1 VQGLRNEEFVGGKM
15 KYQEFIAKKRKPVES
30 TGFSVDENDLNSNLF
45 DWQARIVKWSLMRG
59 RSAIFADCG
68 LGKTLCQLNWAEH
81 VYNYTQKPIVIHTP
95 VGVRKQTQREAD
107 KFAIDCEVKVVDE
120 PREVIN
126 GINIINYEKLHKFE
140 DVDFGG
146 VVLDESSVLKGLTS
160 KTRQL
165 LTERYVGMRFKLA
178 CTATPAPNDHM
189 ELGNH
194 AEFLGVCNSVDML
207 NRFFYHDSGDTAKW
221 VLMGHARKQFWAWV
235 AQWAICIAKPSDI
248 GGSDKGYDLP
258 ELNVERHFVS
268 VENEVATDGFLFN
281 VAGISAT
288 SIHDEKRQTNESR
301 CKKAAELLKNIDG
314 PAIIWCDTNY
324 EADELK
330 RVIPEAI
337 EVRGTLKDSEKERL
351 LFGFSNGDYRVLISK
366 GSIAGV
372 GMNWQ
377 HCNNMIF
384 AGLGFSFEVFYQS
397 IRRCWRFGQTNAVNV
412 HVILAESESAIN
424 SVVARKEADFD
435 AMRCGMS
442 EAMRDATLDQFGLRE
457 GKTFYKPAKKM
468 LAPSFIHNH
477 IYS

>member
-1 VQGLRNEEFVGGKM
+1 M
-15 KYQEFIAKKRKPVES
+15 DYQTFIASKKKRVES
-30 TGFSVDENDLNSNLF
+30 TGFNVDESELNSNLF
-45 DWQARIVKWSLMRG
+45 DWQARIVKWALKRG

-68 LGKTLCQLNWAEH
+68 LGKTLMQLNWAEH
-81 VYNYTQKPIVIHTP
+81 VYNHTGKPVVIHTP

-107 KFAIDCEVKVVDE
+107 KFAIDCKVKVVDE
-120 PREVIN
+120 LTEIIN

-140 DVDFGG
+140 GVEFGG
-146 VVLDESSVLKGLTS
+146 VVLDESSCLKGLTS
-160 KTRQL
+160 KTRIQL
-165 LTERYVGMRFKLA
+165 TDRYQGLRFKLA

-194 AEFLGVCNSVDML
+194 AEFLGVCEAVDML

-221 VLMGHARKQFWAWV
+221 VLMGHARKEFWAWV
-235 AQWAICIAKPSDI
+235 AQWAVCIAKPSDI
-248 GGSDKGYDLP
+248 GGQDDGYDLP
-258 ELNVERHFVS
+258 ALNVDRHFVS
-268 VENEVATDGFLFN
+268 VENEVAPDGFLFN

-288 SIHDEKRQTNESR
+288 SIHDEKRQTNEAR
-301 CKKAAELLKNIDG
+301 FKKAAELLAGIDG

-351 LFGFSNGDYRVLISK
+351 LYGFSNGEFRVLISK

-384 AGLGFSFEVFYQS
+384 AGLGFSFEMYYQS
-397 IRRCWRFGQTNAVNV
+397 IRRCWRFGQTKPVNV

-424 SVVARKEADFD
+424 SAVARKESDFD

-442 EAMRDATLDQFGLRE
+442 EAMRDATLDAFGLRE
-457 GKTFYKPAKKM
+457 GKTIYRPSKKM
-468 LAPSFIHNH
+468 AIPAFIDD
-477 IYS
+477 SLVS

>member
-1 VQGLRNEEFVGGKM
+1 M
-15 KYQEFIAKKRKPVES
+15 DYQEFIAKKRKPVES
-30 TGFSVDENDLNSNLF
+30 TGFHVDDSDLNNNLF

-81 VYNYTQKPIVIHTP
+81 VFKCTQKPVVIHTP
-95 VGVRKQTQREAD
+95 VGVRKQTLRESE
-107 KFAIDCEVKVVDE
+107 KFRIDCEVEVVDE
-120 PREVIN
+120 PHKVID

-140 DVDFGG
+140 GIEFGG

-165 LTERYVGMRFKLA
+165 LTERYAGVRFKLA

-194 AEFLGVCNSVDML
+194 AEFLGVCESVDML

-235 AQWAICIAKPSDI
+235 AQWAVCIAKPSDI
-248 GGSDKGYDLP
+248 GGRDDGYDLP
-258 ELNVERHFVS
+258 ALNVERHFVS
-268 VENEVATDGFLFN
+268 VENEAATEGFLFN

-301 CKKAAELLKNIDG
+301 CKKAAELLTGIDG

-337 EVRGTLKDSEKERL
+337 EVRGSLKDLEKEQL
-351 LFGFSNGDYRVLISK
+351 LFGFSNGEYRVLISK

-397 IRRCWRFGQTNAVNV
+397 IRRCWRFGQTKPVNV
-412 HVILAESESAIN
+412 HIILAESESAIN

-457 GKTFYKPAKKM
+457 GKTIYKPSKKM
-468 LAPSFIHNH
+468 VAPSFIHNH

>member
-1 VQGLRNEEFVGGKM
+1 M
-15 KYQEFIAKKRKPVES
+15 KYHEFIAKKRKPVES
-30 TGFSVDENDLNSNLF
+30 TGFHVEDSNLNDNLF

-81 VYNYTQKPIVIHTP
+81 VFKCTQKPVVIHTP
-95 VGVRKQTQREAD
+95 VGVRKQTLRESE
-107 KFAIDCEVKVVDE
+107 KFSIDCEVKVVDE
-120 PREVIN
+120 PHEVID

-140 DVDFGG
+140 GIEFGG

-165 LTERYVGMRFKLA
+165 LTERYAGMRFKLA

-194 AEFLGVCNSVDML
+194 AEFLGVCESVDML

-221 VLMGHARKQFWAWV
+221 LLMGHARKQFWAWV
-235 AQWAICIAKPSDI
+235 AQWAVCIAKPSDI
-248 GGSDKGYDLP
+248 GGRDDGYDLP
-258 ELNVERHFVS
+258 ALNVQRHFVS
-268 VENEVATDGFLFN
+268 VENEVATEGFLFN

-301 CKKAAELLKNIDG
+301 CKKAAELLAGIHG

-337 EVRGTLKDSEKERL
+337 EVRGSLKDSEKERL
-351 LFGFSNGDYRVLISK
+351 LFGFSNGEYRVLISK

-397 IRRCWRFGQTNAVNV
+397 IRRCWRFGQTKPVNV
-412 HVILAESESAIN
+412 HIILAESESAIN

-457 GKTFYKPAKKM
+457 GKTIYKPSKKM
-468 LAPSFIHNH
+468 VAPSFIHNH